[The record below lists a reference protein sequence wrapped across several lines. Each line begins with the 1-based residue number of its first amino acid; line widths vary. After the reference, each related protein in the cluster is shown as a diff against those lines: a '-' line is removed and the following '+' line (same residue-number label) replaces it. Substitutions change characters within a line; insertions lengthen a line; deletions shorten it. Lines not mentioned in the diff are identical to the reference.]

1 MSTVTLIIL
10 VAALAAMAG
19 LVIAPSVRQGR
30 KGELPVRS
38 LPSEAREQY
47 AARWAGLQERFVDSP
62 GWALR
67 EADRLLGA
75 LAVDRGYPAESDDK
89 RMDALSIR
97 HPGEIDGYRRLHAM
111 AAQVPESE
119 AAQAADATTERMREA
134 LVAARPLFEQLVR
147 AQPHD
152 ERPLPPPVPRQR
164 DLQQG
169 RIPRQRLGPAA
180 DH

>member
-10 VAALAAMAG
+10 LVALAAMAG

-38 LPSEAREQY
+38 LPSDAREQY

-75 LAVDRGYPAESDDK
+75 LAVDRGYPAESDEK

-97 HPGEIDGYRRLHAM
+97 HPEEIDGYRRLHAM
-111 AAQVPESE
+111 AARVHEGE
-119 AAQAADATTERMREA
+119 AATERMREA
-134 LVAARPLFEQLVR
+134 LVAARPLFERLVR

-164 DLQQG
+164 DLRRG
-169 RIPRQRLGPAA
+169 GIPRQRLGPAA

>member
-30 KGELPVRS
+30 KGDLPVRS

-75 LAVDRGYPAESDDK
+75 LAVDRGYPAESDEK
-89 RMDALSIR
+89 RMDALSVR
-97 HPGEIDGYRRLHAM
+97 HSREIEGYRRLHAM
-111 AAQVPESE
+111 AARMNHGEGAE
-119 AAQAADATTERMREA
+119 AATERMREA

-164 DLQQG
+164 DLERG

>member
-10 VAALAAMAG
+10 LAALAAMAG

-75 LAVDRGYPAESDDK
+75 LAVDRGYPAESEEK
-89 RMDALSIR
+89 RMAALSVR
-97 HPGEIDGYRRLHAM
+97 HPEEIDGYRRLHAM
-111 AAQVPESE
+111 AARVHEGE
-119 AAQAADATTERMREA
+119 RATERMREA

-164 DLQQG
+164 DLRRG

>member
-10 VAALAAMAG
+10 LAALAAMAG
-19 LVIAPSVRQGR
+19 LVIAPSVRHGR

-38 LPSEAREQY
+38 LPPEAREQY

-75 LAVDRGYPAESDDK
+75 LAVDRGYPAESEEK
-89 RMDALSIR
+89 RMDALSVR
-97 HPGEIDGYRRLHAM
+97 HPEEVEGYRRLHAM
-111 AAQVPESE
+111 AARAHEGEP
-119 AAQAADATTERMREA
+119 ATERMREA
-134 LVAARPLFEQLVR
+134 LVAARPLFERLVR

-164 DLQQG
+164 DLQRG

>member
-30 KGELPVRS
+30 KGDLPVRS

-75 LAVDRGYPAESDDK
+75 LAVDRGYPAESDEK
-89 RMDALSIR
+89 RMDALSVR
-97 HPGEIDGYRRLHAM
+97 HPREIEGYRRLHAM
-111 AAQVPESE
+111 AARMNHGEGAE
-119 AAQAADATTERMREA
+119 AATERMREA

-152 ERPLPPPVPRQR
+152 KRPLPPPVPRQR
-164 DLQQG
+164 DLERG

>member
-10 VAALAAMAG
+10 LAALAAMAG

-75 LAVDRGYPAESDDK
+75 LAVDRGYPAESEEK
-89 RMDALSIR
+89 RMDALSVR
-97 HPGEIDGYRRLHAM
+97 HPEEIEGYRRLHAM
-111 AAQVPESE
+111 VARVHEGETA
-119 AAQAADATTERMREA
+119 TERMREA

-164 DLQQG
+164 DLRRG

>member
-47 AARWAGLQERFVDSP
+47 AARWAGVQERFVDSP

-111 AAQVPESE
+111 AAQVHESQTAE
-119 AAQAADATTERMREA
+119 AATERMREA

-169 RIPRQRLGPAA
+169 RIPRQRFGPAA

>member
-10 VAALAAMAG
+10 LAALAAMAG

-75 LAVDRGYPAESDDK
+75 LAVDRGYPAESEEK
-89 RMDALSIR
+89 RMDALSVR
-97 HPGEIDGYRRLHAM
+97 HPEEIDGYRRLHAM
-111 AAQVPESE
+111 VARVHEGETA
-119 AAQAADATTERMREA
+119 TERMREA

-164 DLQQG
+164 DLRRG

>member
-10 VAALAAMAG
+10 LAALAAMAG

-75 LAVDRGYPAESDDK
+75 LAVDRGYPAESEEK
-89 RMDALSIR
+89 RMDALSVR
-97 HPGEIDGYRRLHAM
+97 HPEEIEGYRRLHAM
-111 AAQVPESE
+111 AARVHENE
-119 AAQAADATTERMREA
+119 TATERMREA

-164 DLQQG
+164 DLRRG
-169 RIPRQRLGPAA
+169 RVPGQRLGSF
-180 DH
+180 

>member
-10 VAALAAMAG
+10 LAALAAMAG

-75 LAVDRGYPAESDDK
+75 LAVDRGYPAESEEK
-89 RMDALSIR
+89 RMDALSVR

-111 AAQVPESE
+111 AARAHEGE
-119 AAQAADATTERMREA
+119 TATERMREA

-164 DLQQG
+164 DLRRG
-169 RIPRQRLGPAA
+169 RRIPRQRFGPAA

>member
-10 VAALAAMAG
+10 VAALAAIAG

-47 AARWAGLQERFVDSP
+47 AARWAGVQERFVDSP

-75 LAVDRGYPAESDDK
+75 LAVDRGYPAESDGK

-111 AAQVPESE
+111 AAQVHEGQTAE
-119 AAQAADATTERMREA
+119 AATERMREA

-164 DLQQG
+164 DLQRG
-169 RIPRQRLGPAA
+169 RIPRQRFGPAA

>member
-10 VAALAAMAG
+10 LVALAAMAG

-75 LAVDRGYPAESDDK
+75 LAVDRGYPAESEEK
-89 RMDALSIR
+89 RMDALSVR

-111 AAQVPESE
+111 AARTHEGE
-119 AAQAADATTERMREA
+119 TATERMREA

-164 DLQQG
+164 DLRRG
-169 RIPRQRLGPAA
+169 RVPRQRLGPAA

>member
-10 VAALAAMAG
+10 LAALAAMAG

-30 KGELPVRS
+30 RGDLPVRS
-38 LPSEAREQY
+38 LPPEAREQY

-75 LAVDRGYPAESDDK
+75 LAVDRGYPAESDEK
-89 RMDALSIR
+89 RMDALSVR
-97 HPGEIDGYRRLHAM
+97 HPDEIDGYRRLHAM
-111 AAQVPESE
+111 AARVDQGGT
-119 AAQAADATTERMREA
+119 DTERMREA

-152 ERPLPPPVPRQR
+152 QRPLPRLVPPRR
-164 DLQQG
+164 EGQQG

>member
-10 VAALAAMAG
+10 LAALAAMAG

-75 LAVDRGYPAESDDK
+75 LAVDRGYPAESERK
-89 RMDALSIR
+89 RMDALSVR
-97 HPGEIDGYRRLHAM
+97 HPEEIDGYRRLHAM
-111 AAQVPESE
+111 AARVHEGE
-119 AAQAADATTERMREA
+119 TATERMREA

-164 DLQQG
+164 DLRRG

>member
-10 VAALAAMAG
+10 LAAVAAMAG

-30 KGELPVRS
+30 KGDLPVRS
-38 LPSEAREQY
+38 LPSESREQY

-75 LAVDRGYPAESDDK
+75 LAVDRGYPAESEEK
-89 RMDALSIR
+89 RMDALSVR
-97 HPGEIDGYRRLHAM
+97 HPDEIDGYRRLHAM
-111 AAQVPESE
+111 AARVNDNE
-119 AAQAADATTERMREA
+119 AAEAATERMREA

-152 ERPLPPPVPRQR
+152 ERPLPPPAPRQR
-164 DLQQG
+164 DLD
-169 RIPRQRLGPAA
+169 RSRVPRQRLGPAA